1 MGGAPWVV
9 RVYGNRV
16 EVAVGSQVFGTSSDK
31 AVVKAANQAMQQDPG
46 GGKLSGY
53 VYNGKAPFNDLSA
66 VISGG
71 PALDSL
77 NAILVGSHGGGGGAA
92 AKPAA
97 HQTKK
102 ERLAAKRESQAA
114 HKNLGKHGKALFLT
128 ATASAG
134 PGDNPY
140 R

>member
-1 MGGAPWVV
+1 MGGAPWLVK
-9 RVYGNRV
+9 VYGNRV
-16 EVAVGSQVFGTSSDK
+16 ELAVGAQVFGTSSDK
-31 AVVKAANQAMQQDPG
+31 AVVKAATQAMQQDPG
-46 GGKLSGY
+46 GGKLSEY
-53 VYNGKAPFNDLSA
+53 VYNGKAPFDGLSA
-66 VISGG
+66 VLSSG

-77 NAILVGSHGGGGGAA
+77 NAILVGSHGGGGRGG

-114 HKNLGKHGKALFLT
+114 HKDLGKHGKALFLK
-128 ATASAG
+128 ATAAQC
-134 PGDNPY
+134 PENPY